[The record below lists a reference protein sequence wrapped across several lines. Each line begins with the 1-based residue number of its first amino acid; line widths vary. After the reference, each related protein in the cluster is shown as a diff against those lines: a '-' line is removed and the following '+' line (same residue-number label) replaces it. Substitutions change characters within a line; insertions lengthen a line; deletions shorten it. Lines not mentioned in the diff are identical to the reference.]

1 MLPGKSAAHSLHDE
15 RRAQLLQDPLLGE
28 DMFLLLRV
36 NDVLLLYTLHSKSN
50 ILILN
55 FNLRENER
63 LL

>member
-1 MLPGKSAAHSLHDE
+1 MLPGKPAAHSLHDE
-15 RRAQLLQDPLLGE
+15 GRAQLLQDPLLGE
-28 DMFLLLRV
+28 DMFLLLCV

>member
-1 MLPGKSAAHSLHDE
+1 MLPGKPTAHSLHYK

-28 DMFLLLRV
+28 DMFLLLSV
-36 NDVLLLYTLHSKSN
+36 NYVLLLYTLHSKSN

-55 FNLRENER
+55 FNLHENER

>member
-1 MLPGKSAAHSLHDE
+1 MLHGKPAAHSLHDE